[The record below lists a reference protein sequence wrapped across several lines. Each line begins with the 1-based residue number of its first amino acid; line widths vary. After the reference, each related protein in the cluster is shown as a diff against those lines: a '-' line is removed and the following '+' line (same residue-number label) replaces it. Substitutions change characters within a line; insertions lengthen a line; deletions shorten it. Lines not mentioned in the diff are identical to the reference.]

1 MITATRTLS
10 NPGTLLGAICFITVL
25 TSVSGNQLEAEKL
38 SFTFIE
44 DSGRSIIPGIQSM
57 GLCFNRL
64 RRHKPPFLQ
73 QMQKKTG

>member
-1 MITATRTLS
+1 MITAIRTLS
-10 NPGTLLGAICFITVL
+10 NPGTLLGDICFITVL
-25 TSVSGNQLEAEKL
+25 TSVSGDQLEAKKL

-57 GLCFNRL
+57 GLCYYRL

-73 QMQKKTG
+73 QMRRTG